1 MPRVQILTVST
12 GSLWPHPKVLR
23 SRLQVRFLNKKTKK
37 QKRFRRSWRTLSRFS
52 NKRTFRA
59 ERRLARRGPI
69 TVYEMSSV
77 YPDAQ
82 CQNVVVNLKQRG
94 VASVFVVLFVIRFAL
109 YVWQG
114 PCLGLATFFAF
125 HSNRHER
132 PALPCKWDDITYR
145 ERPPHRLSKPKNGHH
160 ASNMLN
166 RLHTR
171 LFFFPPSNKKRFM
184 ARGDHSG

>member
-1 MPRVQILTVST
+1 MLQGPITFYTPVHISLYYILLRKPKRPKRGSRSSFPQCRMPRVQILTVST

-23 SRLQVRFLNKKTKK
+23 SRLQVRFLNKKKK
-37 QKRFRRSWRTLSRFS
+37 KKKRFRRSWRTLSRFS

-59 ERRLARRGPI
+59 ERCLARRGPV

-109 YVWQG
+109 YV
-114 PCLGLATFFAF
+114 
-125 HSNRHER
+125 
-132 PALPCKWDDITYR
+132 
-145 ERPPHRLSKPKNGHH
+145 
-160 ASNMLN
+160 
-166 RLHTR
+166 
-171 LFFFPPSNKKRFM
+171 
-184 ARGDHSG
+184 